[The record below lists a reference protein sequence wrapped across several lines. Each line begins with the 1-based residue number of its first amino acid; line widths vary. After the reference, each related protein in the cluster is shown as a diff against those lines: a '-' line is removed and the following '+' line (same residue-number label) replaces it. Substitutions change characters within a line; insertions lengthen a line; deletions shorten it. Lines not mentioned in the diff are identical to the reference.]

1 MAWVYSKDAALL
13 RTEAES
19 KEQKRGLWR
28 DPDPVPPWALAE
40 GAAVRLGAG
49 CNGSERPKV
58 VIRAA
63 QNRPFA
69 SQLATKRSSTHA
81 EACAP
86 ESSRWACH

>member
-49 CNGSERPKV
+49 CNGSERP
-58 VIRAA
+58 
-63 QNRPFA
+63 
-69 SQLATKRSSTHA
+69 
-81 EACAP
+81 
-86 ESSRWACH
+86 

>member
-49 CNGSERPKV
+49 CNGSERPTPA
-58 VIRAA
+58 IAPYE
-63 QNRPFA
+63 NRTFN
-69 SQLATKRSSTHA
+69 RN
-81 EACAP
+81 
-86 ESSRWACH
+86 